1 VTASVETL
9 NRPTEKPVVVTADTL
24 YKLLDKAVML
34 DTLDFDNEEPFLFL
48 KSGHF
53 LSKTEKNSILVTH
66 PTDTT
71 YFIRLYTQR
80 DNKWVLNDSIDRL
93 FAFTT
98 QFDLV
103 FDDYNFDKQTDIYM
117 QVSASNGRAMSRGHL
132 LTIDPKTKKL
142 IEHKEARQL
151 ANMKPDSSTKTVT
164 SEVWLGW
171 DTKDKQH
178 MSILTNKWV
187 NGRLQTV
194 KKKTVEMD

>member
-164 SEVWLGW
+164 SEVWF
-171 DTKDKQH
+171 
-178 MSILTNKWV
+178 V
-187 NGRLQTV
+187 NTG
-194 KKKTVEMD
+194 